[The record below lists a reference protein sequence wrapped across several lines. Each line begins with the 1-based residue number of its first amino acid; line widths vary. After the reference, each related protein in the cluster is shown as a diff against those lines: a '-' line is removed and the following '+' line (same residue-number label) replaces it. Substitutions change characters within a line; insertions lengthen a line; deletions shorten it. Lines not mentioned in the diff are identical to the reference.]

1 MMWWLLMGA
10 MPIDP
15 VGDPLPRYL
24 TTIDV
29 IKQLKLAEPA
39 LQACGVREDR
49 TQGVSLQIHGD
60 GSIQSIVWQDSTLS
74 VHECWTTALNAH
86 RFHAHDGLPVH
97 LSTTVYVR
105 DGQLMLSPQPEVVPR
120 NLGPLMLFVLPAS
133 VEPVH
138 DFLHGSSN
146 AVER

>member
-24 TTIDV
+24 TAIDV
-29 IKQLKLAEPA
+29 VTQLQLAEPA

-49 TQGVSLQIHGD
+49 TEGVAFQVHGD
-60 GSIQSIVWQDSTLS
+60 GSIRTVVWQDGKPSI
-74 VHECWTTALNAH
+74 HDCWTTALKAH
-86 RFHAHDGLPVH
+86 RFQPHDGLPIH

-120 NLGPLMLFVLPAS
+120 DLGPLMLFVLPDSAER
-133 VEPVH
+133 VY
-138 DFLHGSSN
+138 DLLHGSSD